1 MNHKQRKQRPLLIPA
16 QRDRAPVTEQ
26 FKRTEDAELHANAP
40 AGGAQRY
47 PPALIPASTAGGL
60 LPRRSRAAAALAHDP
75 RPDVGASTTTGPPHR
90 GRQEEKAMSQTVPSQ
105 HPAVLLRSNY
115 QHLRALLAIAIAV
128 ILGLTIAVVVLATS
142 SNRSTTASPTT
153 PSATIPQAT
162 VSNYPDAPQP

>member
-1 MNHKQRKQRPLLIPA
+1 
-16 QRDRAPVTEQ
+16 
-26 FKRTEDAELHANAP
+26 
-40 AGGAQRY
+40 
-47 PPALIPASTAGGL
+47 
-60 LPRRSRAAAALAHDP
+60 
-75 RPDVGASTTTGPPHR
+75 
-90 GRQEEKAMSQTVPSQ
+90 MSQTVPSQ